1 MSEPEAPSGR
11 DLVAAVGAVIFASAD
26 PVEAKEIVAALGG
39 DLTVQHVEQAIDRLE
54 QTHRDSDTGL
64 IVERVAGGV
73 RLATRKDVGPWVR
86 TFFRQR
92 NRTRLSPAALETL
105 AIVAYRQ
112 PVTSPEIQAIRG
124 KDPTASL
131 KGLAEKKLVTTLG
144 RKKVVGSPLLYGTSR
159 YFLEHFGLN
168 SLDDLPSMQEFDQLV
183 GLVEGAVAVPGD
195 DTEGEDEAVAVS
207 TRGRT
212 RAPDDDCAETASDD
226 APPRGASDP

>member
-11 DLVAAVGAVIFASAD
+11 DLVAAVGAVIFASAE
-26 PVEAKEIVAALGG
+26 PVEAKEIAAALGG
-39 DLTVQHVEQAIDRLE
+39 GLPVGKVEEAIDRLE
-54 QTHRDSDTGL
+54 QALRDGDTGVV
-64 IVERVAGGV
+64 VERVAGGV
-73 RLATRKDVGPWVR
+73 RLATAKDVGVWVR

-124 KDPTASL
+124 KDPTAAL
-131 KGLAEKKLVTTLG
+131 KGLVEKRLVTSLG

-168 SLDDLPSMQEFDQLV
+168 SLEDLPSMAEFDQLV
-183 GLVEGAVAVPGD
+183 GLVEGAFAP
-195 DTEGEDEAVAVS
+195 EGEEEDEAAAA
-207 TRGRT
+207 
-212 RAPDDDCAETASDD
+212 RAEGEGGQVEKADTGPDTAPRPGAE
-226 APPRGASDP
+226 P